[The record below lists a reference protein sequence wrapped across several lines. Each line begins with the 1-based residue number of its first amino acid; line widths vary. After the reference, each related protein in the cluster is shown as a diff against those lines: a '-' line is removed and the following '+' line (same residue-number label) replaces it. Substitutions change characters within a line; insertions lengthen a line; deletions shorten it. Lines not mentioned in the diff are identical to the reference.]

1 MRKIFVLF
9 LLLAMLL
16 GAGEAIA
23 AMTEVDGG
31 YVSTGGTAYKL
42 YRGVFNFPSEVA
54 IGGAMK
60 DIPAMFLFR

>member
-31 YVSTGGTAYKL
+31 YTVGDTAYKL